1 MNMVVILTLCTQDFH
16 LPRKVLEMN
25 SETWF
30 PDRLISDRCVN
41 SRFNILLNCKRE
53 RGGGGGREREREM
66 SSVSTG
72 EEIWETLGYIRLHGK
87 FTSAQFYSARSRM
100 SLDICAFPQFSLK

>member
-1 MNMVVILTLCTQDFH
+1 
-16 LPRKVLEMN
+16 
-25 SETWF
+25 
-30 PDRLISDRCVN
+30 
-41 SRFNILLNCKRE
+41 
-53 RGGGGGREREREM
+53 M

-100 SLDICAFPQFSLK
+100 SLDICAFPQFSLKLIKMQIIISGNSE

>member
-1 MNMVVILTLCTQDFH
+1 MNKVVILSLCTQDFR

-53 RGGGGGREREREM
+53 RGGGGGRERERNV
-66 SSVSTG
+66 VSFHWRG
-72 EEIWETLGYIRLHGK
+72 NLGNIRIYTVTWKIHKCPVLFCQVK
-87 FTSAQFYSARSRM
+87 NVT
-100 SLDICAFPQFSLK
+100 